1 VRVLSDPFLRS
12 HAGSLEQRRRM
23 AERLGDRLCGPMVSL
38 TYDEGT
44 DRNQKGA
51 WMMAH
56 GNSVEVHPM
65 VSDFLLGGD
74 R

>member
-1 VRVLSDPFLRS
+1 
-12 HAGSLEQRRRM
+12 M
-23 AERLGDRLCGPMVSL
+23 AERIGDRLCGPMVSL
-38 TYDEGT
+38 SYTKGPT
-44 DRNQKGA
+44 AIKGA